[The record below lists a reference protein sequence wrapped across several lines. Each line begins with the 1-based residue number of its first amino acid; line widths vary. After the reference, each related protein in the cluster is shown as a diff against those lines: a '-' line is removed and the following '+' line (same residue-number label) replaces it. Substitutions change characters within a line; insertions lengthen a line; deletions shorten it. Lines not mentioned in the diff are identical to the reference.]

1 MKEIEQKI
9 QSQLFEKYKTSFNV
23 SFIENNFEIFPNN
36 YEKLA
41 DNLKVENDSPSFWEI
56 LEQIRKEV
64 KGCIEVRTI
73 APFFLITLSYAF
85 HKSKNGMIES
95 H

>member
-56 LEQIRKEV
+56 LEQIRKE
-64 KGCIEVRTI
+64 IN
-73 APFFLITLSYAF
+73 Y
-85 HKSKNGMIES
+85 KNL
-95 H
+95 